1 MIDVIVSVKIKRWT
15 NRWDDQERQMLYI
28 LVVH

>member
-1 MIDVIVSVKIKRWT
+1 MIDVIVSVKIKRWK

-28 LVVH
+28 LVVL